1 MSEGLSLGEQ
11 RVRID
16 FNVSNNSDVDTIK
29 RKTAELI
36 NHCELLKQLG
46 KDPRLAALAQ
56 TAYEEAGMWA
66 VKLATA

>member
-1 MSEGLSLGEQ
+1 MSEQSLGEQ

-16 FNVSNNSDVDTIK
+16 FNVTNSGDVDMIK

-46 KDPRLAALAQ
+46 KDGRLASLAQ
-56 TAYEEAGMWA
+56 TAYEEAAMWA
-66 VKLATA
+66 VKCATA

>member
-1 MSEGLSLGEQ
+1 MSDLTIGEQ

-16 FNVSNNSDVDTIK
+16 FNISNSSDVDTIK

-46 KDPRLAALAQ
+46 KDGRLASLAQ
-56 TAYEEAGMWA
+56 TSFEEAAMWA
-66 VKLATA
+66 VKCATA